1 MNPKLIVI
9 DGKSY
14 NSVNEMPPD
23 VRQKYEAAM
32 SSLKD
37 ANGNRIP
44 DALENQDILAD
55 QDKDGIPDMVENL
68 TSENVVMSSM
78 KIIVDGKEFNRI
90 EDLPPDVRAKYEQA
104 LGAMDANR
112 NGMPDFLEG
121 MITPPKQN
129 PSIASSFGT
138 ETTPHSAFPT
148 YSPAIAP
155 DTSNGLKLALAG
167 LLILLLCAI
176 GAAGIWYFFLR

>member
-1 MNPKLIVI
+1 MNPKLVVI
-9 DGKSY
+9 DGKTY

-23 VRQKYEAAM
+23 VRQKYDEAM

-37 ANGNRIP
+37 ANGNRILE
-44 DALENQDILAD
+44 AFENQNILAD
-55 QDKDGIPDMVENL
+55 QDKDGIPDMLEDL
-68 TSENVVMSSM
+68 TSKNVVMSSM

-90 EDLPPDVRAKYEQA
+90 EDLPPEVRAKYEQA

-121 MITPPKQN
+121 MITPPEQN

-138 ETTPHSAFPT
+138 ETTPHSANT
-148 YSPAIAP
+148 TSSPGIAP
-155 DTSNGLKLALAG
+155 DTSNGLQLALAG